1 MSIHRIDIVTA
12 GSKIDWMVK
21 TEQLQ
26 LRVSAQ
32 QKQAIK
38 RQARLAGQDVS
49 RWVLGRLLPLE
60 ADELQR
66 LIDPLRQP
74 DGRRSMVYASIHDY
88 LAVLPARALGPAAER
103 LELHGLAPLEA
114 NYVAAMIEQAC
125 ANKFIRPPEWLRSVR
140 PLAKPWFASE
150 LKSLRL
156 HLLTSSP
163 PPFRRRNLFIDST
176 LGDRV

>member
-1 MSIHRIDIVTA
+1 
-12 GSKIDWMVK
+12 MVK

-26 LRVSAQ
+26 LRVSRQ
-32 QKQAIK
+32 QKLAIK

-49 RWVLGRLLPLE
+49 KWVLSRLLPPQ
-60 ADELQR
+60 ADELR
-66 LIDPLRQP
+66 GLISQLRQP
-74 DGRRSMVYASIHDY
+74 DGGGSMVLASIHDY
-88 LAVLPARALGPAAER
+88 LTVLPARV
-103 LELHGLAPLEA
+103 LESAVETLDLQGLAPLEA

-125 ANKFIRPPEWLRSVR
+125 ANKRVPPPMWLRSIPSLTV
-140 PLAKPWFASE
+140 PWFASE

>member
-1 MSIHRIDIVTA
+1 
-12 GSKIDWMVK
+12 MVK

-26 LRVSAQ
+26 LRVSRQ
-32 QKQAIK
+32 QKLAIK

-49 RWVLGRLLPLE
+49 KWVLSRLLPPQ
-60 ADELQR
+60 ADELRGLISQLR
-66 LIDPLRQP
+66 LP
-74 DGRRSMVYASIHDY
+74 DGSRSMVLASIHDY
-88 LAVLPARALGPAAER
+88 LRVLPARVLESVVETLDLQGLG
-103 LELHGLAPLEA
+103 PLEA

-125 ANKFIRPPEWLRSVR
+125 VNKRVPPPTWLRSI
-140 PLAKPWFASE
+140 PSLAVPWFASE